1 MNYYSHHIGDYRRDT
16 AHLSLLEHGVYRQLL
31 DMYYLSEEKIPEET
45 EVVYRRLCARTE
57 DEKTAVNTVLFEF
70 FKREN
75 GWVHTRC
82 EREISAYQGKAD
94 RARKNG
100 KLGGRPS
107 KTKVVISGNLEETEE
122 KANHK
127 PITNNHKPLTN
138 INTNS
143 DQAESMQDNGNKL
156 PISKKKS
163 NVTLK
168 TFLEEC
174 QQKQERPLANYQ
186 GLTEYCKKVNLDIE
200 LVGLAWAVFKDR
212 FLNITPN
219 KKYSDWRAAFLN
231 YVKNDYLRLWY
242 LDKDGNR
249 QLTQAGQQAKQE
261 HGA

>member
-1 MNYYSHHIGDYRRDT
+1 MSFQAMTWATAQTCGSAAAKLVLLMLANHSNGHTGQCNPKHKLLAQECEMSVDTLKSHLKKLESLGLITIIPKFAEGVQLPNQYILHLQHIEHQDLQGGGGKNYP
-16 AHLSLLEHGVYRQLL
+16 HGGGKNSVGCGGKNYPPNNQ
-31 DMYYLSEEKIPEET
+31 
-45 EVVYRRLCARTE
+45 EV
-57 DEKTAVNTVLFEF
+57 
-70 FKREN
+70 
-75 GWVHTRC
+75 
-82 EREISAYQGKAD
+82 
-94 RARKNG
+94 
-100 KLGGRPS
+100 
-107 KTKVVISGNLEETEE
+107 NLEIETNL
-122 KANHK
+122 K
-127 PITNNHKPLTN
+127 
-138 INTNS
+138 INKS
-143 DQAESMQDNGNKL
+143 LQDDGNKL

-163 NVTLK
+163 NITLK

-186 GLTEYCKKVNLDIE
+186 GLTEYCKKVNLDLE

-212 FLNITPN
+212 FLNIAPN